1 MNTTLH
7 TIIEDYFKITG
18 RPIATLTVDEYI
30 KFQQQCSSLTDQKQ
44 FRSIVQ
50 KDEGLRHEDSVP
62 NIHEDSVLPF
72 ETRKKTEMV
81 QPDLENPVQPDKESL
96 LKLMQSIN
104 S

>member
-30 KFQQQCSSLTDQKQ
+30 KFQQRCSSLTDQKQ
-44 FRSIVQ
+44 FRSILQ
-50 KDEGLRHEDSVP
+50 KDEDLRHEDSVP
-62 NIHEDSVLPF
+62 DIHEDSVLPF
-72 ETRKKTEMV
+72 ETSKKAEPIPT
-81 QPDLENPVQPDKESL
+81 DSGNPAKPDKEAML
-96 LKLMQSIN
+96 RLMQSIN

>member
-30 KFQQQCSSLTDQKQ
+30 KFQQQCFSQTDQKQ
-44 FRSIVQ
+44 FGSIVQ
-50 KDEGLRHEDSVP
+50 EDKNLRYENSVT

-72 ETRKKTEMV
+72 ETRKKAEMV
-81 QPDLENPVQPDKESL
+81 QSDLENPVQPDKESM